1 MVSKKFI
8 LALFC
13 SVGVALPFAAGAQLP
28 TTPASGGGTSAPSG
42 GGMSAPASGGGMS
55 APASGGGMSAPGS
68 GGMSAPAS
76 QDLTTPPSGGTS
88 SPAPDSMTKPPKM
101 SPKPKGTTSTTPV
114 SVNSAT
120 PAQLIK
126 VKGIGPA
133 TAKKIVANRPYASL
147 DDLVTK
153 KVFTQKQ
160 FTQLKSQLGL

>member
-28 TTPASGGGTSAPSG
+28 TTPASGGGI
-42 GGMSAPASGGGMS
+42 SAPASG
-55 APASGGGMSAPGS
+55 

-76 QDLTTPPSGGTS
+76 QDLTTPPSGGMS
-88 SPAPDSMTKPPKM
+88 SPAPGSMTNPQM
-101 SPKPKGTTSTTPV
+101 SPKPKGTTSVTPV

-133 TAKKIVANRPYASL
+133 TAKKIIANRPYASL

-153 KVFTQKQ
+153 KVLTQKQ
-160 FTQLKSQLGL
+160 FTQLKPQLSL

>member
-13 SVGVALPFAAGAQLP
+13 SVGVALPFAAVAQLP
-28 TTPASGGGTSAPSG
+28 TTPASGGGTSV
-42 GGMSAPASGGGMS
+42 PASGGGMS
-55 APASGGGMSAPGS
+55 APPSG

-76 QDLTTPPSGGTS
+76 QDLTTPPSGGMST
-88 SPAPDSMTKPPKM
+88 PAPDSMTKPPKM
-101 SPKPKGTTSTTPV
+101 SPKPKGTTSATPV

-133 TAKKIVANRPYASL
+133 TAKKIVTNRPYASL

-153 KVFTQKQ
+153 KVLTQKQ

>member
-28 TTPASGGGTSAPSG
+28 TTPASGGGMSVPAG
-42 GGMSAPASGGGMS
+42 GGMPTTPASG
-55 APASGGGMSAPGS
+55 

-76 QDLTTPPSGGTS
+76 QDLTTPPSGGMS
-88 SPAPDSMTKPPKM
+88 NPAPDSMTKPPKM
-101 SPKPKGTTSTTPV
+101 SPKPKGTTSATPV